1 MVWWK
6 LQSITSIQPSFH
18 DVPIDI
24 HQRKPELPTSVCSR
38 NGSATDHGQ
47 TDHGLQPKG
56 LSMVEIL
63 KAKQRRW
70 LSWSLYLLSVS
81 HVYSP
86 FFESFSAVPLNQEHD
101 LIFRDI
107 SASEIRTNNGGC
119 THCLKELRKGTAPP
133 HRREHVTFG
142 SISRNVVHI
151 QGRRGVGKETA
162 TRCN

>member
-86 FFESFSAVPLNQEHD
+86 FFESFFSCAFEPGAWPHLSWHLSLGDPYKQWGMHALFEGTAERNC
-101 LIFRDI
+101 
-107 SASEIRTNNGGC
+107 STPSERACYIWQYITQCCPHPGAPGG
-119 THCLKELRKGTAPP
+119 RKGN
-133 HRREHVTFG
+133 G
-142 SISRNVVHI
+142 N
-151 QGRRGVGKETA
+151 
-162 TRCN
+162 